1 MMPVLKGKVAL
12 VTGGSRGI
20 GAAVAQRLAQDGA
33 AVAITFS
40 ASGERAAEVVAAIQ
54 AEGGKALAIRAD
66 SADPAAVKAAV
77 AETVKAFGRLDVLV
91 NNAAIARMGTIFDY
105 SLKDL
110 DQMIAV
116 NIKGLFVATQEA
128 VRHMHEG
135 GRIINIGS
143 VSSDYMPLAGGA
155 VYSLTKGA
163 VASLT
168 RGLARDL
175 GPRGITVNNIQP
187 GRIETEMLLETV
199 HRVIP
204 GKGSLADKLIETIA
218 VKRFGSAEEV
228 AGMVA
233 YLAGPEAAYVTGANL
248 KIDGGASA

>member
-1 MMPVLKGKVAL
+1 MSMLTGKVAL

-20 GAAVAQRLAQDGA
+20 GAAVAKRLAHEGA

-40 ASGERAAEVVAAIQ
+40 ATGERAAEVVAAIE
-54 AEGGKALAIRAD
+54 AGGGRALAIRAD
-66 SADPAAVKAAV
+66 SADAGAVKAAV
-77 AETVKAFGRLDVLV
+77 AETVRVFGRLDVLV
-91 NNAAIARMGTIFDY
+91 NNAAIARVGTIFDY
-105 SLKDL
+105 AIEDL

-128 VRHMHEG
+128 VRHMGEG

-143 VSSDYMPLAGGA
+143 VSSDYMPLPGGA

-187 GRIETEMLLETV
+187 GRIETDMLLETV

-204 GKGSLADKLIETIA
+204 GKGSLAEKLVESIA

>member
-1 MMPVLKGKVAL
+1 MPMLQDKVAL

-20 GAAVAQRLAQDGA
+20 GAAIARRLAHEGA
-33 AVAITFS
+33 FVAITY
-40 ASGERAAEVVAAIQ
+40 AATGARAAAVVAAIE
-54 AEGGKALAIRAD
+54 AEGGKGLAIHAD
-66 SADPAAVKAAV
+66 SADTDAVKAAV
-77 AETVKAFGRLDVLV
+77 AETVKTFGRLDILV
-91 NNAAIARMGTIFDY
+91 NNAAIARLGTIFDY
-105 SLKDL
+105 SLDDL
-110 DQMIAV
+110 DAMIAV

-143 VSSDYMPLAGGA
+143 VSSDHMPIAGGA
-155 VYSLTKGA
+155 AYGLTKGA

-168 RGLARDL
+168 RALARDL
-175 GPRGITVNNIQP
+175 GPRGITINNVQP
-187 GRIETEMLLETV
+187 GRIETELFREIV
-199 HRVIP
+199 QRPRP
-204 GKGSLADKLIETIA
+204 GEGSLADKLVDAIA
-218 VKRFGSAEEV
+218 VKRFGLAEEV

>member
-1 MMPVLKGKVAL
+1 MPILQDKVAL
-12 VTGGSRGI
+12 ITGGSRGI
-20 GAAVAQRLAQDGA
+20 GAAIAKRLAQEGA
-33 AVAITFS
+33 AVAITYS
-40 ASGERAAEVVAAIQ
+40 ATGARAAEVVAEIEAK
-54 AEGGKALAIRAD
+54 GSKALAIQAD
-66 SADPAAVKAAV
+66 SGDAQAVKAAV
-77 AETVKAFGRLDVLV
+77 AETVKAFGRLDILV

-105 SLKDL
+105 SLEDL
-110 DQMIAV
+110 DEMIAV

-128 VRHMHEG
+128 VRHMPKG

-143 VSSDYMPLAGGA
+143 VSSDYLPLAGGA
-155 VYSLTKGA
+155 VYGLTKGA

-175 GPRGITVNNIQP
+175 GPRGITINNVQP
-187 GRIETEMLLETV
+187 GRIETDLFRDTV
-199 HRVIP
+199 LRMNR
-204 GKGSLADKLIETIA
+204 GKGSLADKLLDAIA
-218 VKRFGSAEEV
+218 VNRFGLAEEV